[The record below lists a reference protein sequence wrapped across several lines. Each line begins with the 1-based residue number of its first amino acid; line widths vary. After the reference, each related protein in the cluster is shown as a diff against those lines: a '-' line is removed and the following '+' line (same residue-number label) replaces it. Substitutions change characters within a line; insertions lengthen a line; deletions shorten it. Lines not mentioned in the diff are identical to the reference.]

1 MSDGLVR
8 VRVPPRRAEAMWSK
22 QPRYE
27 PLSEHQFGQNGQ
39 VGVLAE
45 TSGLGRALPRD
56 LRECQI
62 FTTRSESSQHLTNMF
77 L

>member
-8 VRVPPRRAEAMWSK
+8 VRVPPRRAAAMWSK